1 MNFDVRYP
9 KCIER
14 RKEQAAAKII
24 LQEGVEE
31 PAVSLVE
38 AMT

>member
-1 MNFDVRYP
+1 MDFDVRYL

-14 RKEQAAAKII
+14 RKGQTAAKII

-31 PAVSLVE
+31 PAVSPVE